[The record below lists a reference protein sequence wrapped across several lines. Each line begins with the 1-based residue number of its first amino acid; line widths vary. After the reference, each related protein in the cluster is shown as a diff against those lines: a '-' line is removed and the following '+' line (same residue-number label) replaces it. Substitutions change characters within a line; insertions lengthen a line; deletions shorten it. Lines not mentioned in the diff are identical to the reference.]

1 MPDYGAAIG
10 DLAARLGFR
19 LGWGRYPDG
28 AEVRYTSEEM
38 LCAVSAT
45 IRQVE
50 HRLLP
55 YTRQMD
61 TKEGMP
67 GLIRAIEGSRC
78 LSEADG

>member
-1 MPDYGAAIG
+1 MGLRG
-10 DLAARLGFR
+10 RMSRLERQADGLYWTLR
-19 LGWGRYPDG
+19 LPDG

-38 LCAVSAT
+38 LCAVSAA

-55 YTRQMD
+55 YIRQID

-67 GLIRAIEGSRC
+67 GLIRALEGSRAR
-78 LSEADG
+78 EQV